1 MLLDSDAPDYGG
13 FGRLTP
19 GQEHFTLPEDGRN
32 VLSLYLPTRSALV
45 LQQLE

>member
-19 GQEHFTLPEDGRN
+19 GQEHFTLSEGGRN
-32 VLSLYLPTRSALV
+32 VLSLYLPTRTALV